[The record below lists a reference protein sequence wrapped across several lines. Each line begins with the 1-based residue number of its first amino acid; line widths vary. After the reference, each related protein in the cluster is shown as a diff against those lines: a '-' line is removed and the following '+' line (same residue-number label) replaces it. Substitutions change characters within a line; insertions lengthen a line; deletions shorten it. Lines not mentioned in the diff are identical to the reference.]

1 MRSVKLVASV
11 AAGLRGYDAEHQG
24 ADAGRDVLAGVVMLV
39 PAVGVEVVP
48 AAVAAAAVS
57 EVSLRLMF
65 IFGPLPGSSVF
76 AGPLRRWDP

>member
-1 MRSVKLVASV
+1 VAVSTT
-11 AAGLRGYDAEHQG
+11 
-24 ADAGRDVLAGVVMLV
+24 
-39 PAVGVEVVP
+39 
-48 AAVAAAAVS
+48 AAVS